1 MDFSVQLLAGL
12 SLIMI
17 VSLIN
22 NIQADYHEMG
32 KTKWGIVDGEEVYL
46 FTLKNKNGIVAKIT
60 NYGALLT
67 ELHVP
72 DRDGKIDDIV
82 LGFDNLQD
90 YLSGHP
96 YFGATV
102 GRVANRIAK
111 GKFRLDGKEYTLA
124 TNNAPNHLHGGE
136 KGFDKQVWS
145 VKSANTH
152 RIEMTYT
159 SVDGEEGYPGQLVT
173 TVIYSLADDDT
184 LRIDMSASA
193 QTPTIV
199 NIVNH
204 SYWNLAGHDSGNI
217 LDHQL
222 QLNAQSYTPVD
233 QTFIPTGNIDAVK
246 NTPFDFTQSK
256 KIGQDIEQLPGN
268 GKDDPGGYDINFVLA
283 GELGEMRLAAK
294 VKDTDSGRVMEVHT
308 TDPGVQFYTGNF
320 LDGSI
325 KGKNGTTYQKHA
337 AFCLE
342 TQKYPDSINKEGKE
356 GWHSV
361 ILRPSGSYV
370 HTDLYKFYTE

>member
-1 MDFSVQLLAGL
+1 MDFSTQLLAGIAIIIML
-12 SLIMI
+12 SL
-17 VSLIN
+17 SN
-22 NIQADYHEMG
+22 SIQAAHHQAE
-32 KTKWGIVDGEEVYL
+32 KTDWGTVDGKDVYL
-46 FTLKNKNGIVAKIT
+46 FTLKNENGLTAKIT

-72 DRDGKIDDIV
+72 DKNGKIADIV

-90 YLSGHP
+90 YLNGHP

-111 GKFRLDGKEYTLA
+111 GKFSLDGNEYTLA

-136 KGFDKQVWS
+136 KGFDKHVWT
-145 VKSANTH
+145 VKNANAN

-159 SVDGEEGYPGQLVT
+159 SDDGEEGYPGRLSS
-173 TVIYSLADDDT
+173 TVVYSLADDNT
-184 LRIDMSASA
+184 LRIDMSASTQA
-193 QTPTIV
+193 PTIV

-204 SYWNLAGHDSGNI
+204 SYWNLAGHNSGNI

-222 QLNAQSYTPVD
+222 MLNASTYTPVD
-233 QTFIPTGNIDAVK
+233 ETFIPTGAIDSVK
-246 NTPFDFTQSK
+246 NTPFDFTEAK
-256 KIGQDIEQLPGN
+256 KIGQDIGQLPGN

-283 GELGEMRLAAK
+283 GELGEMKLAAK
-294 VKDTDSGRVMEVHT
+294 VKDSKSGRVMEVHT

-320 LDGSI
+320 LDGSV
-325 KGKNGTTYQKHA
+325 KGKGHSIYQKNA

-342 TQKYPDSINKEGKE
+342 TQKYPDSINNEGQK

-361 ILRPSGSYV
+361 VLRPSDIYM

>member
-1 MDFSVQLLAGL
+1 MDFSVQLLVGL
-12 SLIMI
+12 SLLMI
-17 VSLIN
+17 FSLVN
-22 NIQADYHEMG
+22 SIQADHHQTE
-32 KTKWGIVDGEEVYL
+32 KTEWGTVDGQQVYL

-67 ELHVP
+67 ELHLP
-72 DRDGKIDDIV
+72 DRDGKLADIV

-90 YLSGHP
+90 YLGGHP

-145 VKSANTH
+145 VKSANHH
-152 RIEMTYT
+152 RLEMTYT
-159 SVDGEEGYPGQLVT
+159 SADGEEGYPGQLVT
-173 TVIYSLADDDT
+173 TVVYSLADDDT

-193 QTPTIV
+193 QAPTIV

-233 QTFIPTGNIDAVK
+233 QTFIPTGTIDPVK

-256 KIGQDIEQLPGN
+256 KIGQDIQQLPGN

-283 GELGEMRLAAK
+283 GKLGEMKLAAK
-294 VKDTDSGRVMEVHT
+294 VKDTGSGRVMEVHT

-320 LDGSI
+320 LDGST
-325 KGKNGTTYQKHA
+325 KGKNGATYQKHA

-361 ILRPSGSYV
+361 ILRPSGNYV